1 MGLYRRG
8 KIFWFSITYQG
19 NRIQE
24 SLKTDNKRLAD
35 KLYAKVLTDIVEGRY
50 FETTKAKSTK
60 FEEMTEKY
68 LKEHAHSRDARTVK
82 TLSTFFAGYMI
93 SQITTKAIAEY
104 RNGRLKS
111 VKPAT
116 VYQELALL
124 RRMFNVAIREWEW
137 LKDNPVSRLSF
148 SVGNRNARDRW
159 LTLDEEKRLL
169 DNATNP
175 VWLRALIL
183 LALHTGMRRGEILD
197 LRWQNVDLLKRAIRI
212 VKSKNGEKRTI
223 PISNTLFSLVKNM
236 NIRDISGRIFPISG
250 SSLRQAFDKLVAKT
264 NLENFRFHDLRHTF
278 ATRLVQNGVDL
289 YKVKEL
295 LGHKTITMTM
305 RYAHHYPE
313 SLRSSIEVLDNC
325 YNSAT
330 FEVKSGG
337 LNA

>member
-8 KIFWFSITYQG
+8 NFFWFSISYQG

-24 SLKTDNKRLAD
+24 SLKTDNKKLAD
-35 KLYAKVLTDIVEGRY
+35 KLYAKVLTDIIEGRY
-50 FETTKAKSTK
+50 FDAVKAKSTK
-60 FEEMTEKY
+60 FEEMTDKY

-82 TLSTFFAGYMI
+82 TLLTFFAGYMI
-93 SQITTKAIAEY
+93 AQITTRLIAEY
-104 RNGRLKS
+104 RAMRLQS

-137 LKDNPVSRLSF
+137 CKDNPISRLSF

-159 LTLDEEKRLL
+159 LTLEEEKRLL
-169 DNATNP
+169 EKATNP
-175 VWLRALIL
+175 VWLRTL
-183 LALHTGMRRGEILD
+183 LMVALHTGMRRGEILD
-197 LRWQNVDLLKRAIRI
+197 LKWQNVDLLGRAIRV

-223 PISNTLFSLVKNM
+223 PMSATLCAVLKSVS
-236 NIRDISGRIFPISG
+236 IRDISGHVFPISG
-250 SSLRQAFDKLVAKT
+250 SSLRQAFDKVAAKAG
-264 NLENFRFHDLRHTF
+264 LEDFRFHDLRHTF

-295 LGHKTITMTM
+295 LGHKTIAMTM

-313 SLRSSIEVLDNC
+313 SLRSSVEVLDTC

-330 FEVKSGG
+330 FCQQGG
-337 LNA
+337 